1 MFNYPDSALLQTN
14 GLRLKTVIFSRT
26 IITVLLLLYAV
37 SKANGQQETITKDQ
51 YILGEE
57 QKMEIVVHIWGEVKQ
72 PGEYIVPDGTD
83 VLELISKAGGYTEY
97 SNITNIRLTRGKL
110 GSTSSASSNTGLN
123 KTSMSIRPQRVIT
136 IDLKKYLKNDQY
148 ESLPLLLPG
157 DTVTIGR
164 NKWYKLQTMI
174 RVISQVAII
183 AQAWYYY
190 SQID

>member
-1 MFNYPDSALLQTN
+1 M
-14 GLRLKTVIFSRT
+14 VIFSRT
-26 IITVLLLLYAV
+26 MFALLLLLNAV
-37 SKANGQQETITKDQ
+37 PNANGQQETVAKDQ

-97 SNITNIRLTRGKL
+97 SNITSIRLTRGKL
-110 GSTSSASSNTGLN
+110 GSTPSPNS
-123 KTSMSIRPQRVIT
+123 TSRSGETSTRIRPQRVIM
-136 IDLKKYLKNDQY
+136 IDLKKYLKNHRY